1 MLKVYIGQELVVEGG
16 EQRLDVR
23 FVEAGALEDDDRAG
37 DRAIGEV
44 VEVDGC
50 DIIPA
55 ALGKKSFGRSRAEG
69 AFPGEVHGKIRQK
82 TWRQKKLEKRKKRV
96 KSYWLEVI
104 CEGFASGRLCR
115 DLGELVRLSFED
127 F

>member
-1 MLKVYIGQELVVEGG
+1 MARLPIPQDFSEDHGVGEVAVLKVYIGEELIVEGG

-44 VEVDGC
+44 VEIDGR

-69 AFPGEVHGKIRQK
+69 AFPGEVHGRDVMIQWDSASEAGMTVMRTRQPLP
-82 TWRQKKLEKRKKRV
+82 R
-96 KSYWLEVI
+96 
-104 CEGFASGRLCR
+104 
-115 DLGELVRLSFED
+115 
-127 F
+127 